1 MIKVHYLNNSRA
13 QRILFLL
20 EEMGT
25 PYQTEVFLREN
36 GLAPTSLKN
45 IHPLAKSP
53 VITDGELVLTE
64 SGAIIEYLAEKY
76 GKDTLVPA
84 GAFDSPDMLAYKYWM
99 HYAEGSLAPALIMQL
114 SFVDNYL
121 STHEWFAGGSFS
133 AADVQIIFP
142 LEGAARQKGASED
155 PHISAYVDRVQ
166 ARPAY
171 LRALDAGEPY
181 AFANKN

>member
-1 MIKVHYLNNSRA
+1 
-13 QRILFLL
+13 
-20 EEMGT
+20 
-25 PYQTEVFLREN
+25 
-36 GLAPTSLKN
+36 
-45 IHPLAKSP
+45 
-53 VITDGELVLTE
+53 
-64 SGAIIEYLAEKY
+64 AEKY

-114 SFVDNYL
+114 VFGRVQSEEESFKQVMKGYVGPNVHNQLSFVDNYL

-142 LEGAARQKGASED
+142 LEGAARQKGASEVY